1 MKRLLLKV
9 RHWLIK
15 KLGGYPEQKV
25 VIDRI
30 QTYQHRF
37 RPVVFRHDMP
47 ISMCIPLN
55 EVNSH
60 GALDR
65 YKRELAFQIADS
77 LIKEDMVKVECQ
89 QDILRNEM
97 ILSGRLYVV
106 SPHDAAMCGL

>member
-1 MKRLLLKV
+1 MKKFFNRV
-9 RHWLIK
+9 RYWLIK
-15 KLGGYPEQKV
+15 KLGGYPEQNV

-30 QTYQHRF
+30 QTYEHRF
-37 RPVVFRHDMP
+37 RPVVFRCDMP

-55 EVNSH
+55 EANSH

-65 YKRELAFQIADS
+65 DKRELAFQIADS
-77 LIKEDMVKVECQ
+77 LIKENMVKLECQ

>member
-1 MKRLLLKV
+1 MKGLLLKI

-15 KLGGYPEQKV
+15 KLGGYTEQRIV
-25 VIDRI
+25 NNRI
-30 QTYQHRF
+30 QTYEHRF
-37 RPVVFRHDMP
+37 RPVVFRHDMSV
-47 ISMCIPLN
+47 SMCIPLN
-55 EVNSH
+55 GANSQDM
-60 GALDR
+60 LDR
-65 YKRELAFQIADS
+65 YKRELAFQLTDS

>member
-1 MKRLLLKV
+1 
-9 RHWLIK
+9 
-15 KLGGYPEQKV
+15 
-25 VIDRI
+25 
-30 QTYQHRF
+30 
-37 RPVVFRHDMP
+37 MP
-47 ISMCIPLN
+47 INMCVPLN
-55 EVNSH
+55 EANSH
-60 GALDR
+60 GVLDR